1 MAGIDLYDPCGG
13 SDVVPVHAAIVA
25 DRTDHNHQFCLS
37 RPFLRFGDI
46 IIIKANMSIDRPAGV
61 EPSAFA
67 SRGFPLIS
75 YIHIVVSLP
84 AFQTGVDRKAA
95 LYLRHVF

>member
-1 MAGIDLYDPCGG
+1 MSGIDLYELSGG
-13 SDVVPVHAAIVA
+13 SDMVPVHAAIVA
-25 DRTDHNHQFCLS
+25 DRTDHNNQFGLS
-37 RPFLRFGDI
+37 CPFLRFWDI

-67 SRGFPLIS
+67 SRGFPLIPD
-75 YIHIVVSLP
+75 IHIVVPLS
-84 AFQTGVDRKAA
+84 AFQTGVDRKAP